1 MVGQAQTGKHRSIP
15 KIASIKADDG
25 RKVIFRNVGA
35 NHASPLLWADT
46 ITMSGTSAVVASG
59 VKFNGYDLATYGN
72 IVATPRSAVTYPFWI
87 ARNTSTNVITLTAAS
102 GIVSVFDVQFML
114 GDNAP
119 SRFIES
125 IKDNGMDTVT
135 KNY

>member
-25 RKVIFRNVGA
+25 KKLIFKNVGD
-35 NHASPLLWADT
+35 NHSYPMIWADS

-59 VKFNGYDLATYGN
+59 VKFHGYDLATYGN
-72 IVATPRSAVTYPFWI
+72 VVATPRSSIAAPFWI
-87 ARNTSTNVITLTAAS
+87 ARNTSTNVITINS
-102 GIVSVFDVQFML
+102 GSSLVSVFDVQFML
-114 GDNAP
+114 GDNATP
-119 SRFIES
+119 RFIEHL
-125 IKDNGMDTVT
+125 KDNGLDTVT